1 MVQSVPPSYE
11 ERYRW
16 TRTAGLALAGC
27 VAAMLLG
34 ILVAGMPVV
43 LRIALAAVGAWG
55 ALFSIAV
62 PVSRKVALRVDA
74 RGVTL
79 GGGPFRYEA
88 TTRVFPW
95 EEIERVVLWSRLL
108 PFNARVRYVSVERRA
123 GAPPLSPGGT
133 GKADRP
139 ALYLSPDPQ
148 LPSARF
154 TVGATRGMQAFRV
167 DDDVLAA
174 AITACAPSVPMII
187 LG

>member
-1 MVQSVPPSYE
+1 
-11 ERYRW
+11 
-16 TRTAGLALAGC
+16 
-27 VAAMLLG
+27 MLLG
-34 ILVAGMPVV
+34 ILFTGMPMV
-43 LRIALAAVGAWG
+43 LRIAMVAASAWG
-55 ALFSIAV
+55 GLLSVAV
-62 PVSRKVALRVDA
+62 PMSRRVAFRVDA
-74 RGVTL
+74 TGVTL
-79 GGGPFRYEA
+79 GGGPFRYQT

-95 EEIERVVLWSRLL
+95 EEIDRVVLWSRIL

-148 LPSARF
+148 LPSPRF

-167 DDDVLAA
+167 EDEMLAA
-174 AITACAPSVPMII
+174 AITACAPSVPLIS